1 MRSMRRKLLQQ
12 FRILVETEVKVN
24 FAAGNYPEISANREG
39 K

>member
-1 MRSMRRKLLQQ
+1 MRSMRRKLLKQV
-12 FRILVETEVKVN
+12 RILETEIKVN